1 MRWQWC
7 VLVFDQVVDGYGN
20 IAGLLS
26 IARCLY
32 DAIHRL
38 EKKAIK
44 AEEKAAA
51 GGDTADIAASFLK
64 VCRCPK
70 WTLPLSISKSHL
82 PALQTC
88 GIDEWDGKKASI
100 AVMLPQDLELWC

>member
-1 MRWQWC
+1 MTPHPTMVRMDDSAMDC
-7 VLVFDQVVDGYGN
+7 LGIMIERRFRHLPVVDGYGN

-70 WTLPLSISKSHL
+70 
-82 PALQTC
+82 
-88 GIDEWDGKKASI
+88 
-100 AVMLPQDLELWC
+100 